1 MIVLFNPR
9 STTPGKQPLPLSVL
23 SLAAVLQGRHRWALV
38 DGNLTNDPAG
48 DIAALLSSASSSE
61 VTLLGVTVMP
71 GPQLSQA
78 VPVCRDIRAR
88 VPHVPIVWG
97 GYFPTQHADTVLA
110 SSYVDFVI
118 RSQGEQPLLGLIEE
132 IQQPGIKD
140 SECGIRTPGVSWKD
154 GRGKVVHNQ
163 TGAMIALDELPDL
176 PYARVDMERYLQPT
190 YLGRRTAAHNSS
202 FGCPFACSFC
212 AVVAMTNRRWLAQS
226 PARIERVLRHLV
238 DTYRVDAVQMH
249 DMDFFI
255 SEARVAEFCE
265 RIAPLGIRWWA
276 LGRVDTLMQYSDATW
291 GAMARSGLKM
301 LFAGAESASDATLAA
316 MNKGGKASARLP
328 LELARRMKHY
338 GVVPEFSFVL
348 GSPPDPI
355 GDMERTFDFI
365 RTIKR
370 VNPATEVILYTY
382 TPVPMDGTLYAEAA
396 RLGFAFPKTLEEWA
410 SDGWRQLMMRRG
422 DGIPWLDGSIRRQ
435 VRNFER
441 VLNAFYPT
449 VTDRRMTPRRR
460 VVLKAASAWR
470 YALKVYSAPIEL
482 QALQRVMRYQRP
494 ETTGF

>member
-176 PYARVDMERYLQPT
+176 PYARAARERHLHASE
-190 YLGRRTAAHNSS
+190 LGRGRT
-202 FGCPFACSFC
+202 
-212 AVVAMTNRRWLAQS
+212 
-226 PARIERVLRHLV
+226 
-238 DTYRVDAVQMH
+238 
-249 DMDFFI
+249 
-255 SEARVAEFCE
+255 
-265 RIAPLGIRWWA
+265 
-276 LGRVDTLMQYSDATW
+276 
-291 GAMARSGLKM
+291 
-301 LFAGAESASDATLAA
+301 
-316 MNKGGKASARLP
+316 
-328 LELARRMKHY
+328 
-338 GVVPEFSFVL
+338 
-348 GSPPDPI
+348 
-355 GDMERTFDFI
+355 
-365 RTIKR
+365 
-370 VNPATEVILYTY
+370 
-382 TPVPMDGTLYAEAA
+382 
-396 RLGFAFPKTLEEWA
+396 
-410 SDGWRQLMMRRG
+410 RG
-422 DGIPWLDGSIRRQ
+422 P
-435 VRNFER
+435 
-441 VLNAFYPT
+441 
-449 VTDRRMTPRRR
+449 TPRRGGE
-460 VVLKAASAWR
+460 
-470 YALKVYSAPIEL
+470 P
-482 QALQRVMRYQRP
+482 
-494 ETTGF
+494 T